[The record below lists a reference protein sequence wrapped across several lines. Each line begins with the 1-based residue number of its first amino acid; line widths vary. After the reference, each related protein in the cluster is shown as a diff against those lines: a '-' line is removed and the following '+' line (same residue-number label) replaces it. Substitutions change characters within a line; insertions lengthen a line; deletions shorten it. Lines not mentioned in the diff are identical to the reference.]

1 VFHYNTHSIVAHWH
15 DGWAFAVGAETMK
28 KLHELRRN
36 METAPVK
43 MYDIDQFVSTF
54 EKDENSPV
62 AAPPHQKSTHELPS
76 SSSGPHTPSH
86 YFHYFLIRTYNIY
99 NGPITL
105 TLFPP
110 PRVRTCVRT
119 FAARDPDEDY
129 RWLFVCANVGDCK
142 AFHYSPRTGTL
153 TDITLGNR
161 TNLTDAKVP

>member
-1 VFHYNTHSIVAHWH
+1 
-15 DGWAFAVGAETMK
+15 MK

-36 METAPVK
+36 METAPVN
-43 MYDIDQFVSTF
+43 MYDIDQFVSAF

-62 AAPPHQKSTHELPS
+62 TAPPRQKSTHEPPS
-76 SSSGPHTPSH
+76 SSSGPPHTPSH
-86 YFHYFLIRTYNIY
+86 ELF
-99 NGPITL
+99 
-105 TLFPP
+105 TLFFHCNSVPP
-110 PRVRTCVRT
+110 PSRVRVRAV
-119 FAARDPDEDY
+119 AARDPDENY